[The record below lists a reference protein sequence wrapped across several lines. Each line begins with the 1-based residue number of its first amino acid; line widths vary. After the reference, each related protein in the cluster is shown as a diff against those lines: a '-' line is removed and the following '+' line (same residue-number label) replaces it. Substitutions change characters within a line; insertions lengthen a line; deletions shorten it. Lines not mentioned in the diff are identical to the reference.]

1 MKLGFFTMPLH
12 PLTRNLVETLNE
24 DRELAIIAEKL
35 GFVEGFYGEHVT
47 DRTETITSSLIFIA
61 WLLRETKTIKLGSG
75 TVNLPN
81 HHPARVAGEVA
92 MIDHMSE
99 GRFLFGIG
107 PGGLP
112 SDAEIFGALDLDR
125 RAMHV
130 EAIDMVLDIW
140 RNNPPY
146 DLKGKFWNISTART
160 TLAEVG
166 QGYIHKPYQKPHP
179 PVIVTA
185 ATPFSG
191 SASDAAARGWDI
203 ISANFLLP
211 MWVKTHWSKYVEGAE
226 RVGRK
231 VNPANWRV
239 AKSVFVAD
247 ELATA
252 RHYATT
258 PGMPYFEYYRLLGLK
273 LAKSGRTHLFKRDQK
288 ALDSSV
294 TTEGIVNDVVIWGTP
309 EKVVDELLA
318 FRDQVGNFGTL
329 LYAGHDWADRK
340 LAVRSMELM
349 AEKVLPAVNKAS
361 PKGGA

>member
-35 GFVEGFYGEHVT
+35 GFVEGFYGEHLT

-107 PGGLP
+107 PGGLQ
-112 SDAEIFGALDLDR
+112 SDAEIFGTLDLDR
-125 RAMHV
+125 RAMHA

-140 RNNPPY
+140 KHNPPY

-166 QGYIHKPYQKPHP
+166 QGYVHKPYQKPHP
-179 PVIVTA
+179 PIIVTA
-185 ATPFSG
+185 ATPFSD
-191 SASDAAARGWDI
+191 SVSDAAARGWDI

-211 MWVKTHWSKYVEGAE
+211 LWVKTHWPKYVEGAE

-247 ELATA
+247 DLATA
-252 RHYATT
+252 RRYATT
-258 PGMPYFEYYRLLGLK
+258 PGKPYFDYFRLLGSK
-273 LAKSGRTHLFKRDQK
+273 LAKSGRAHLFKRDLK
-288 ALDSSV
+288 APDSSV

-318 FRDQVGNFGTL
+318 FRDQIGNFGTL

-361 PKGGA
+361 S